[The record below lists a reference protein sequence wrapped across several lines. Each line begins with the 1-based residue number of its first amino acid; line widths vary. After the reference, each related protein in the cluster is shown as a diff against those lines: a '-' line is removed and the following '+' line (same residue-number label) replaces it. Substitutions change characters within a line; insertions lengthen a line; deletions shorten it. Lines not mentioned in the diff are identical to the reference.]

1 MSQQVGCRRRLTARL
16 IRNVH
21 ERIMKRITTALVAV
35 AMVVT
40 LSGCATAYMRTDLS
54 GSKPKG
60 LYPATRADV
69 VGAYRYC
76 ANKSDPFGGWRGAG
90 TPSHPNPLEKV
101 LWVTCSVI
109 DLPISLVTDT
119 VCLPWDLSKKKQK
132 EESSNTS
139 LHGSAESRANAPSST
154 P

>member
-1 MSQQVGCRRRLTARL
+1 M
-16 IRNVH
+16 IRG
-21 ERIMKRITTALVAV
+21 ITTALAAV
-35 AMVVT
+35 AIAAM

-54 GSKPKG
+54 GRKPKG

-90 TPSHPNPLEKV
+90 TPSHPNPLEKL
-101 LWVTCSVI
+101 LWVTFSVI

-119 VCLPWDLSKKKQK
+119 VCLPWDLSQKKEPEGVPTTKSTL
-132 EESSNTS
+132 SSE
-139 LHGSAESRANAPSST
+139 AAPSAS
-154 P
+154 PAER